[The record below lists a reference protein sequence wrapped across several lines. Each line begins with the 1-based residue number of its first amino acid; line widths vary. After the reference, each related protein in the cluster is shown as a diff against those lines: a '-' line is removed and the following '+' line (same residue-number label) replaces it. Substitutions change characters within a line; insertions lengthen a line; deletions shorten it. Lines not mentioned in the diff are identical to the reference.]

1 MHRRILSLLCGL
13 LLCAA
18 AVTAQDFTY
27 RWTVIPVSSSFD
39 PKAPNPVT
47 AIVDSARSGMA
58 RLFKVVG
65 HSAREMEYYRP
76 ESPLSN
82 FTADALLAM
91 GEEYSGKPADCA
103 FYNMGG
109 IRIVLPEGD
118 ITIDDIQSCYPFRN
132 TLVIAEIKG
141 SRLLDF
147 LRFSASLRK
156 PEAVA
161 GMRIETDGQS
171 GELISATVGGEEID
185 PSRTYRMVSISFLV
199 NGGDGYRIGDY
210 ADSVTDTGIQVKEAM
225 LRYVSSL
232 ESRGMKIDGREDG
245 RYRLLTK

>member
-1 MHRRILSLLCGL
+1 MYRRLFSLLCGL
-13 LLCAA
+13 LLYAA

-27 RWTVIPVSSSFD
+27 RWTVIPVNSSFD
-39 PKAPNPVT
+39 PRGPNPVT

-65 HSAREMEYYRP
+65 HAAREMEAYRP

-82 FTADALLAM
+82 FTADALLEM
-91 GEEYSGKPADCA
+91 GSEYSGTPVDCA

-132 TLVIAEIKG
+132 TLVIVEIRG
-141 SRLLDF
+141 SRMLDF

-156 PEAVA
+156 PEAIA
-161 GMRIETDGQS
+161 GMTVVADKES
-171 GELISATVGGEEID
+171 GELVSATVSGEEVD
-185 PSRTYRMVSISFLV
+185 PSRIYRMVTISFLMT
-199 NGGDGYRIGDY
+199 GGDGYRIGDY
-210 ADSVTDTGIQVKEAM
+210 AESVTDTGIQVKEAM

-232 ESRGMKIDGREDG
+232 EARGLKIDGREDG
-245 RYRLLTK
+245 RYRLR